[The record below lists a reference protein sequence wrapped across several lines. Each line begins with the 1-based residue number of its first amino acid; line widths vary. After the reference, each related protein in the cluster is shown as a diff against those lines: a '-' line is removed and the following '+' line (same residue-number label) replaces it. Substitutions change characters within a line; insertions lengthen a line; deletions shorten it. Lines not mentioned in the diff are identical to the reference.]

1 MSLMLNS
8 QGTYINSETGKYK
21 FLINYETSEYLT
33 VDISS
38 GNVITIN
45 DKNQVTINTNFDT
58 YSNDF
63 AKLYKVKNNTFCNY
77 LVFVQRNTNIGYEYI
92 IIPLLINE
100 GNIVLPNIESDYS
113 NFFLYKT
120 EKYFGF
126 WLSIAPEIDGTLTS
140 GEFNTACPIG
150 SYGSNIYL
158 IVFQNEN
165 EKLFLSI
172 NYTSIF
178 SDVAMYIFN
187 GKNLVSNDFKMYY
200 LKTDY
205 SIYDIH
211 NNKINDN
218 GFISFI
224 APYIVHEKL
233 SAFIYKNYFIILTR
247 EENGIHICYAEIEG
261 NNITDFGEITGL
273 DYKGGFL
280 GFSIVDDNY
289 LYLNY
294 SKDSSYSNSVDCYY
308 VLTDS
313 TVVNFKVSYSEE
325 NNLPLTSWWALL
337 PHESYTFTQ
346 PITKITYKI
355 NKNDSIFGKN
365 TIEFV
370 YYSNEEIVIHS
381 YVHFDNDYVPYQFIL
396 DKKTYQISDDETL
409 RTING
414 LNITTDQVINFFV
427 SSYLIRFLDYD
438 GTELETK
445 YVGNGVT
452 PTYTGTAPSR
462 EGYTFTGWTPAL
474 YPANKNQDYTAVYE
488 KNIYTI
494 RFLDYDGTEL
504 ETKQVEYGV
513 TPTYTGET
521 PTREGYTFT
530 GRTPTLYP
538 ANKNQDYTAV
548 YDEIEPYNIT
558 IVDSGGDTENFTVI
572 ELDKGL
578 TQVNKIITDLI
589 ISNTGLS
596 LHLGVRYKDTI
607 YEEDNYN
614 QIAIIMYKLVSISGF
629 TGFTIDGIIENG
641 VFNQAYSNLNIK
653 NNITISIEAVRNY
666 LIRFLDYD
674 GSVLEQNYYKT
685 GTIPQYSSG
694 EPARIG
700 YTFTGWN
707 PSIETV
713 SKNQDYTATY
723 TIQTFTIRFLDDEG
737 SVLEM
742 KNVNYGE
749 IPTYT
754 GKTPTK
760 EGYTF
765 NGWSPTLYPA
775 NKNQDYKATFRNNAF
790 ALTLYKNSA
799 ENNRIDK
806 TEYLTSVGEIT
817 GYLRNETNIINP
829 SIIIEYDKVIDFN
842 YVYIS
847 TFNRY
852 YFVTNITSVRT
863 NLWRL
868 DMSCDTL
875 MTYKETILN
884 YECYVSRNEND
895 YNEDIEDKYLP
906 LEYEKEVDYILQQD
920 TTGTNTDFFKGF
932 SALIT
937 TLATSPEVNLESE
950 NIEITTPFNDL
961 DGEPA
966 KTNIYEA
973 GSSNFKVIQMITDSG
988 AYASCLNAIA
998 NALIEDDNK
1007 AGYVQSII
1015 VFPIWNPA
1023 MYDQIGY
1030 KTMTD
1035 FYYGSEKLPLGGTYN
1050 VVLKGDTIAPIKVA
1064 IIYIRPKFNNFLDYD
1079 PYTTYEIWLP
1089 FHGWVKLPSEQVVG
1103 NYLNVYY
1110 VINTS
1115 STKGTIIIRQQS
1127 DSAVILQ
1134 VDCTIGVEIP
1144 ISTTNGE
1151 DIKRRQTSDA
1161 INLAVQGVGGVL
1173 MGAVGVVTGN
1183 PLLAFGGAMMAT
1195 GAITGGISS
1204 SMTNRVEAQGKVSDG
1219 NAGLYS
1225 DRVVKIR
1232 RTSSIVAVDDI
1243 SKYAKYIGRPL
1254 QTNVKL
1260 NTLTGY
1266 TIVGGVHIENLDT
1279 ATDNEKT
1286 DIENQL
1292 RKGVII

>member
-1 MSLMLNS
+1 MISVDIKKTSVGSNFNFKIYYNNTFLDFSNNITGDSGGDIFKGLIYFSIDNHTFEYQIPNFTETTSMSNISLPMFGVVNEKDFYFMCLVRDSNSSQDYIVYAKFDLSNYTSYINSYKVNISGNFTSFYLDIIEIDNIEYVVVIGALNLS
-8 QGTYINSETGKYK
+8 SGDTAITAFMGFILNETRLFPTFQGAVNKDCSILKIDYNKKILFLYDKVNKTLLSYNYNNQTYINQ
-21 FLINYETSEYLT
+21 
-33 VDISS
+33 DISS
-38 GNVITIN
+38 SIFQGFVNNILNPNFSDLACISNKIKDNKFYFLFSNKVVVFTIIDENNV
-45 DKNQVTINTNFDT
+45 
-58 YSNDF
+58 SNYEETDF
-63 AKLYKVKNNTFCNY
+63 QL
-77 LVFVQRNTNIGYEYI
+77 
-92 IIPLLINE
+92 
-100 GNIVLPNIESDYS
+100 
-113 NFFLYKT
+113 
-120 EKYFGF
+120 
-126 WLSIAPEIDGTLTS
+126 DGTLYAS
-140 GEFNTACPIG
+140 GAT
-150 SYGSNIYL
+150 L
-158 IVFQNEN
+158 
-165 EKLFLSI
+165 
-172 NYTSIF
+172 NYTNYFQQYSFGSAMVTRENDDIIQNAVLIQDEVTSNYNITLKFDNDVIKTYTKTTDTILKAVRISLLGGSITANLTYSKGDNDSISTLEYPNSYKYATSVTIGENTYNITDNVVEVSDLNISGDVEIKLNNGVIAYYDITFKNDTKLLQIKRTEENTLPVYEGETPTQEGKVFIGWTPEIYAVDKAQIYQATFEQAPFTITIADSGNNNF
-178 SDVAMYIFN
+178 SVLWLDTQSTEKAREFSKPITLIRINHLVEPYSHMVSLILGYGDSESSVCLITYEENNVIPQIFKI
-187 GKNLVSNDFKMYY
+187 GDTTYDFG
-200 LKTDY
+200 TDY
-205 SIYDIH
+205 S
-211 NNKINDN
+211 
-218 GFISFI
+218 
-224 APYIVHEKL
+224 V
-233 SAFIYKNYFIILTR
+233 
-247 EENGIHICYAEIEG
+247 
-261 NNITDFGEITGL
+261 NI
-273 DYKGGFL
+273 
-280 GFSIVDDNY
+280 
-289 LYLNY
+289 
-294 SKDSSYSNSVDCYY
+294 DS
-308 VLTDS
+308 
-313 TVVNFKVSYSEE
+313 
-325 NNLPLTSWWALL
+325 
-337 PHESYTFTQ
+337 
-346 PITKITYKI
+346 
-355 NKNDSIFGKN
+355 N
-365 TIEFV
+365 T
-370 YYSNEEIVIHS
+370 
-381 YVHFDNDYVPYQFIL
+381 
-396 DKKTYQISDDETL
+396 
-409 RTING
+409 TINIVA
-414 LNITTDQVINFFV
+414 NTRYF
-427 SSYLIRFLDYD
+427 IRFLNYD
-438 GTELETK
+438 DSVLETK
-445 YVGNGVT
+445 YVYSGVT
-452 PTYTGTAPSR
+452 PTY
-462 EGYTFTGWTPAL
+462 
-474 YPANKNQDYTAVYE
+474 
-488 KNIYTI
+488 I
-494 RFLDYDGTEL
+494 
-504 ETKQVEYGV
+504 
-513 TPTYTGET
+513 
-521 PTREGYTFT
+521 
-530 GRTPTLYP
+530 
-538 ANKNQDYTAV
+538 
-548 YDEIEPYNIT
+548 
-558 IVDSGGDTENFTVI
+558 GDTPYQ
-572 ELDKGL
+572 K
-578 TQVNKIITDLI
+578 
-589 ISNTGLS
+589 
-596 LHLGVRYKDTI
+596 
-607 YEEDNYN
+607 
-614 QIAIIMYKLVSISGF
+614 
-629 TGFTIDGIIENG
+629 
-641 VFNQAYSNLNIK
+641 
-653 NNITISIEAVRNY
+653 
-666 LIRFLDYD
+666 
-674 GSVLEQNYYKT
+674 
-685 GTIPQYSSG
+685 
-694 EPARIG
+694 G

-707 PSIETV
+707 PDLYPAD
-713 SKNQDYTATY
+713 KKQDYKAKF
-723 TIQTFTIRFLDDEG
+723 TIQTFTIRFFDDDG
-737 SVLEM
+737 SLLES
-742 KNVNYGE
+742 KSVNYGE
-749 IPTYT
+749 TPTYT
-754 GKTPTK
+754 GTTPTK

-775 NKNQDYKATFRNNAF
+775 NKNQDYTATYRNNAF
-790 ALTLYKNSA
+790 ALTLYKNTA

-829 SIIIEYDKVIDFN
+829 SIVIEYTGVIDFN

-1064 IIYIRPKFNNFLDYD
+1064 TIYIRPKFNNFLDYD

-1266 TIVGGVHIENLDT
+1266 TIVGGVHIENLGT

>member
-1 MSLMLNS
+1 MSLRYLDINPMPISEEGIYGINKE
-8 QGTYINSETGKYK
+8 TYSENVTTYK
-21 FLINYETSEYLT
+21 FLPNKI
-33 VDISS
+33 DR
-38 GNVITIN
+38 
-45 DKNQVTINTNFDT
+45 
-58 YSNDF
+58 YS
-63 AKLYKVKNNTFCNY
+63 NNTFIDSSVCASCNSGFQFLGVGVNLLFY
-77 LVFVQRNTNIGYEYI
+77 NLVEKKYYSGTEEFSYSGEPFFVVYTTTIMDGEDFTQGLLQYVDLFSSFALLISNPYSIGY
-92 IIPLLINE
+92 
-100 GNIVLPNIESDYS
+100 
-113 NFFLYKT
+113 
-120 EKYFGF
+120 
-126 WLSIAPEIDGTLTS
+126 
-140 GEFNTACPIG
+140 IG
-150 SYGSNIYL
+150 
-158 IVFQNEN
+158 
-165 EKLFLSI
+165 KK
-172 NYTSIF
+172 
-178 SDVAMYIFN
+178 N
-187 GKNLVSNDFKMYY
+187 GKLTKLLVDMNTQEASLVEYNGQKISSVESRNIFYI
-200 LKTDY
+200 L
-205 SIYDIH
+205 DI
-211 NNKINDN
+211 
-218 GFISFI
+218 
-224 APYIVHEKL
+224 E
-233 SAFIYKNYFIILTR
+233 
-247 EENGIHICYAEIEG
+247 EG
-261 NNITDFGEITGL
+261 NNIINYLIFKVGKNLYKYNPTDDF
-273 DYKGGFL
+273 
-280 GFSIVDDNY
+280 VDDNIILWAVLPNDIENLSIGLNTSEVGGFKTFLECY
-289 LYLNY
+289 LVDVDNHNY
-294 SKDSSYSNSVDCYY
+294 YTATF
-308 VLTDS
+308 TDIPP
-313 TVVNFKVSYSEE
+313 TPPV
-325 NNLPLTSWWALL
+325 T
-337 PHESYTFTQ
+337 SYT
-346 PITKITYKI
+346 
-355 NKNDSIFGKN
+355 
-365 TIEFV
+365 
-370 YYSNEEIVIHS
+370 
-381 YVHFDNDYVPYQFIL
+381 
-396 DKKTYQISDDETL
+396 
-409 RTING
+409 
-414 LNITTDQVINFFV
+414 
-427 SSYLIRFLDYD
+427 IRFLNYD
-438 GTELETK
+438 GSLLETK
-445 YVGNGVT
+445 EVEEGTT
-452 PTYTGTAPSR
+452 PTYTGSTPIR

-474 YPANKNQDYTAVYE
+474 YPANKNQDYTAVFKQNARDVTINYKLSNSE
-488 KNIYTI
+488 DIFYTTTINNIINAITKIEIDTTLTFNVKFYTSDGS
-494 RFLDYDGTEL
+494 DY
-504 ETKQVEYGV
+504 
-513 TPTYTGET
+513 PTYYSGSVGGKDVLPYIESYKYGENTYLANKFNNVPTEISTNDTTEEITIIFNVGNDYHYKIQFLNRSVSPNVLHQVQRLLEGET
-521 PTREGYTFT
+521 PVFSGKTQPSKEGYNFV
-530 GRTPTLYP
+530 GWNPIPYP
-538 ANKNQDYTAV
+538 VNKNQDYVAV
-548 YDEIEPYNIT
+548 FEIIKTPYAITLEDSSNEPFTSTPTSITFNNQLTRILFNNDLFGNPYIYYVDIDGEHTINIT
-558 IVDSGGDTENFTVI
+558 YTNKGG
-572 ELDKGL
+572 
-578 TQVNKIITDLI
+578 
-589 ISNTGLS
+589 
-596 LHLGVRYKDTI
+596 
-607 YEEDNYN
+607 
-614 QIAIIMYKLVSISGF
+614 GF
-629 TGFTIDGIIENG
+629 TRITLESIEING
-641 VFNQAYSNLNIK
+641 ETYSDLNTWFDLDISSA
-653 NNITISIEAVRNY
+653 ITITLNSVVYYYIQFKDDDEFSLY
-666 LIRFLDYD
+666 SYWCLK
-674 GSVLEQNYYKT
+674 GSTPVYGGSTPSKT
-685 GTIPQYSSG
+685 GYDFIGWT
-694 EPARIG
+694 PAL
-700 YTFTGWN
+700 Y
-707 PSIETV
+707 PADKEQV
-713 SKNQDYTATY
+713 YTATY
-723 TIQTFTIRFLDDEG
+723 QIKTFTIRFLNDDR
-737 SVLEM
+737 SVLES
-742 KNVNYGE
+742 KSVNYGE
-749 IPTYT
+749 TPTYT
-754 GKTPTK
+754 GTTPTK

-775 NKNQDYKATFRNNAF
+775 NKNQDYTATYRNNAF

-829 SIIIEYDKVIDFN
+829 SIVIEYDKVIDFN
-842 YVYIS
+842 YVYVS

-863 NLWRL
+863 NLWRI

-895 YNEDIEDKYLP
+895 YNDKIEDKYLP

-920 TTGTNTDFFKGF
+920 TIGTNTDFFKGF

-966 KTNIYEA
+966 KTNIYEV
-973 GSSNFKVIQMITDSG
+973 GSSNFKVVQMITDVG
-988 AYASCLNAIA
+988 AYADCMNTIA

-1064 IIYIRPKFNNFLDYD
+1064 TIYIRPKFNNFLDYD

-1103 NYLNVYY
+1103 NYLIVYY

>member
-1 MSLMLNS
+1 MAIEINNS
-8 QGTYINSETGKYK
+8 SVDLDLIYSFTYEGDEYK
-21 FLINYETSEYLT
+21 LDKSN
-33 VDISS
+33 
-38 GNVITIN
+38 GN
-45 DKNQVTINTNFDT
+45 
-58 YSNDF
+58 
-63 AKLYKVKNNTFCNY
+63 KLLKNNSAFINLSTF
-77 LVFVQRNTNIGYEYI
+77 
-92 IIPLLINE
+92 
-100 GNIVLPNIESDYS
+100 
-113 NFFLYKT
+113 
-120 EKYFGF
+120 
-126 WLSIAPEIDGTLTS
+126 
-140 GEFNTACPIG
+140 
-150 SYGSNIYL
+150 IYL
-158 IVFQNEN
+158 Y
-165 EKLFLSI
+165 L
-172 NYTSIF
+172 Y
-178 SDVAMYIFN
+178 FN
-187 GKNLVSNDFKMYY
+187 GKYFFIKQLAQPTGASLEIYNNNGDLIRNKTENSDYIPINITETNQLILNKMTSARYSNIFKIYDFDSDSFTNDIEPPVVDNLTIALSSMYY
-200 LKTDY
+200 SNKEY
-205 SIYDIH
+205 AYMSVIYLNTETIE
-211 NNKINDN
+211 
-218 GFISFI
+218 
-224 APYIVHEKL
+224 YT
-233 SAFIYKNYFIILTR
+233 YKNYQYNLRT
-247 EENGIHICYAEIEG
+247 NSTQEIANDNYVIFNRKIVDNINVDFCAHYV
-261 NNITDFGEITGL
+261 NNILKFFIRYESTTIDISDFSGNILLAYLQMGRLNALGL
-273 DYKGGFL
+273 LISPTKG
-280 GFSIVDDNY
+280 Y
-289 LYLNY
+289 LIEAN
-294 SKDSSYSNSVDCYY
+294 KDV
-308 VLTDS
+308 T
-313 TVVNFKVSYSEE
+313 
-325 NNLPLTSWWALL
+325 
-337 PHESYTFTQ
+337 
-346 PITKITYKI
+346 TYKI
-355 NKNDSIFGKN
+355 TF
-365 TIEFV
+365 
-370 YYSNEEIVIHS
+370 
-381 YVHFDNDYVPYQFIL
+381 NDYNG
-396 DKKTYQISDDETL
+396 TTL
-409 RTING
+409 QE
-414 LNITTDQVINFFV
+414 LQVEEGI
-427 SSYLIRFLDYD
+427 
-438 GTELETK
+438 
-445 YVGNGVT
+445 T
-452 PTYTGTAPSR
+452 PTYTGSTPTR
-462 EGYTFTGWTPAL
+462 TGYTFTGRSPAL
-474 YPANKNQDYTAVYE
+474 YPANKEQVYTAQYE
-488 KNIYTI
+488 INNYTI
-494 RFLDYDGTEL
+494 RFMNDTQVL
-504 ETKQVEYGV
+504 ESKQVPYGT
-513 TPTYTGET
+513 TPSYTGE
-521 PTREGYTFT
+521 P
-530 GRTPTLYP
+530 
-538 ANKNQDYTAV
+538 
-548 YDEIEPYNIT
+548 
-558 IVDSGGDTENFTVI
+558 
-572 ELDKGL
+572 
-578 TQVNKIITDLI
+578 
-589 ISNTGLS
+589 
-596 LHLGVRYKDTI
+596 
-607 YEEDNYN
+607 
-614 QIAIIMYKLVSISGF
+614 
-629 TGFTIDGIIENG
+629 
-641 VFNQAYSNLNIK
+641 
-653 NNITISIEAVRNY
+653 
-666 LIRFLDYD
+666 
-674 GSVLEQNYYKT
+674 
-685 GTIPQYSSG
+685 
-694 EPARIG
+694 
-700 YTFTGWN
+700 
-707 PSIETV
+707 
-713 SKNQDYTATY
+713 
-723 TIQTFTIRFLDDEG
+723 
-737 SVLEM
+737 
-742 KNVNYGE
+742 
-749 IPTYT
+749 
-754 GKTPTK
+754 PTK

-765 NGWSPTLYPA
+765 TGWSPTLYPA
-775 NKNQDYKATFRNNAF
+775 NKNQDYQAQFESDTKTATIKDTIRSDIEPTSFTFKKAITRIKIDNQSTSIFGGFWIYYYDSDKIQKSVNVNWGSTTIQDKIYLTGVTINSTSISIDNTWKEVNFTSNITINVTSTSNYLIMFNDFDNTILTTLRVNQGETPVYPLPNPTRIGYTFTGWSPTPYPATKAQTYIAQYEINKYTIRFMQDAQVLESKQVPYGTTPIYTGSTPIKEGYTFIGWSPTLYPANKKQDYKAVFRNNAF

-806 TEYLTSVGEIT
+806 TEYLTSVREIT

-829 SIIIEYDKVIDFN
+829 SIVIEYEQVIDFN
-842 YVYIS
+842 YVYVS

-895 YNEDIEDKYLP
+895 YNDKIEDKYLP
-906 LEYEKEVDYILQQD
+906 LEYEKVVDYILQQD

-937 TLATSPEVNLESE
+937 TLATSPEVNLENE
-950 NIEITTPFNDL
+950 NIDITTPFNDL

-1064 IIYIRPKFNNFLDYD
+1064 TIYIRPKFNNFLDYD

-1204 SMTNRVEAQGKVSDG
+1204 AMTNRVEAQGKVSDG